1 LYGSNTKDERTAAL
15 RMLDPRTAPKG
26 PGLLVGT
33 LGTGSKGLNL
43 TAAHTMIY
51 LSYDHSLEKF
61 LQGNDRVHRPGQ
73 VHPVSYYDI
82 IATGPKGQKTIDHHI
97 IQSRYNKDSLATW
110 TVSAWQRALSEE

>member
-1 LYGSNTKDERTAAL
+1 
-15 RMLDPRTAPKG
+15 
-26 PGLLVGT
+26 
-33 LGTGSKGLNL
+33 LNL